1 MNIQSTTFS
10 NNGTIPESMVFNDMG
25 CTGDN
30 RSPQLSWSDVPP
42 ATKSFAIVLH
52 DPDAP
57 TSGGFYHWVMF
68 NIPGDAREL
77 AEDAGRKS
85 VTAFMHGEVLGHNDF
100 GKNAYGGPCPPP
112 GPAHHYNVTLHAL
125 DTEKLPLDG
134 STTGAKLEFTIGSYT
149 LAKAQIVGMYGK
161 SSSS

>member
-10 NNGTIPESMVFNDMG
+10 NNGTIPESMVFDDMG
-25 CTGDN
+25 CTGGN

-42 ATKSFAIVLH
+42 ATKSFALVLH

-68 NIPGDAREL
+68 NIPSDAREL
-77 AEDAGRKS
+77 AEEAGSKS
-85 VTAFMHGEVLGHNDF
+85 VATFVHGVVLGHNDF

-112 GPAHHYNVTLHAL
+112 GPAHHYNLTLYAL

-134 STTGAKLEFTIGSYT
+134 TTTGAKLEFSIASHT
-149 LAKAQIVGMYGK
+149 LATAQIVGMYGK
-161 SSSS
+161 

>member
-1 MNIQSTTFS
+1 MKLQSATFS
-10 NNGTIPESMVFNDMG
+10 NGGTVAQSMVFDDMG

-30 RSPQLSWSDVPP
+30 RSPQLSWSEVPE
-42 ATKSFAIVLH
+42 ATKSFALVMH

-77 AEDAGRKS
+77 GEDAGRKN
-85 VTAFMHGEVLGHNDF
+85 VAAFMHGEVLGHSDF

-112 GPAHHYNVTLHAL
+112 GPAHHYNVTLYAL

-134 STTGAKLEFTIGSYT
+134 STTGAKLEFTMASHT
-149 LAKAQIVGMYGK
+149 LATARMVGMYGK
-161 SSSS
+161 SSGT